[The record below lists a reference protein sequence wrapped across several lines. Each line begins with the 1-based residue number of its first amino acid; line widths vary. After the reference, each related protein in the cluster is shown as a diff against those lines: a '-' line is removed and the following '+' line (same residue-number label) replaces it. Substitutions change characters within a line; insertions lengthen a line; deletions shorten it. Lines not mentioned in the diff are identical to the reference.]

1 MTLRKLY
8 RKLCVWIC
16 LGAILLGSL
25 AACHGPG
32 GTEDTSSEESAESLT
47 LPSHTDGTEAVTNP
61 PATSPDGFDLS
72 FNLFDEIPRIDVRT
86 ADGKMDFAT
95 VPNRTNKWDY
105 TDCTV
110 SVSNC
115 DEAYELTRVDAGIKV
130 RGNYTADYEKK
141 PFRIKFDVKQSM
153 LGLNDGAECKSW
165 VLLADWKDSSMLRNA
180 VAFYLGNA
188 LLGSDGY
195 YCSDFCN
202 VELYLNGQYWG
213 MYLLVEQQ
221 QVNDERVDVFELE
234 ERSKRTDIGY
244 LVEYDAYYHMEA
256 PMEQFTFK
264 RDYPALKGMDGQ
276 TIQCGQ
282 RGYSIKSDIYH
293 NDQKVFIASYIEN
306 VFQICYNAAY
316 KDQYYTFNS
325 DYTELKRT
333 SKGNCEEIVGA
344 VVDIDSL
351 VDMYILQEIAC
362 DYDIYWSSFFMS
374 VDMSESGSKK
384 LTFEAPWDF
393 DSAFAI
399 KDACKNGSGY
409 YAASKDNPWLLLLI
423 HEDWFM
429 DRVKA
434 RWQEAKDMGVF
445 DGALDMI
452 RAYQE
457 GYRTAYE
464 KNYRRWPNMG
474 MNVGGELVPE
484 AQGFRFQSDAA
495 NYLHSWLRTRIRNLD
510 RMWG

>member
-1 MTLRKLY
+1 MRKLC
-8 RKLCVWIC
+8 RKLCVGLC
-16 LGAILLGSL
+16 LGAVLLSTL
-25 AACHGPG
+25 SACNPADIPSDPVETD
-32 GTEDTSSEESAESLT
+32 TEASLT
-47 LPSHTDGTEAVTNP
+47 LPSQTEETEAVTNP
-61 PATSPDGFDLS
+61 PETPPNGFDLS

-141 PFRIKFDVKQSM
+141 PFRIKFDIKQSM

-221 QVNDERVDVFELE
+221 QVNDERVDVFEAE
-234 ERSKRTDIGY
+234 EGYRGNDIGY
-244 LVEYDAYYHMEA
+244 LVEYDAYFNMED
-256 PMEQFTFK
+256 PLYQFTFK
-264 RDYPALKGMDGQ
+264 RDYPPMKGMDGQ
-276 TIQCGQ
+276 TIQCTQ
-282 RGYSIKSDIYH
+282 KGYSIKNDI
-293 NDQKVFIASYIEN
+293 NGIRQTQFIAAYIEN
-306 VFQICYNAAY
+306 VFQICYRAAY
-316 KDQYYTFNS
+316 KNQYYTFNS
-325 DYTELKRT
+325 DYTEIQKGSMT
-333 SKGNCEEIVGA
+333 SCEEA
-344 VVDIDSL
+344 VSAVIDVDSL
-351 VDMYILQEIAC
+351 VDMYILQEITC

-374 VDMSESGSKK
+374 VDLSASGSKK

-393 DSAFAI
+393 DSALAI
-399 KDACKNGSGY
+399 KDACKNGNGY
-409 YAASKDNPWLLLLI
+409 YAANKDNPWLLLLI

-434 RWQEAKDMGVF
+434 RWQEADAAGVF
-445 DGALDMI
+445 DGALEMI
-452 RAYQE
+452 RAYQDE
-457 GYRTAYE
+457 YVSEYA

-484 AQGFRFQSDAA
+484 AQGFRSQSDAA
-495 NYLHSWLRTRIRNLD
+495 NYLYTWLRTRIRYLD